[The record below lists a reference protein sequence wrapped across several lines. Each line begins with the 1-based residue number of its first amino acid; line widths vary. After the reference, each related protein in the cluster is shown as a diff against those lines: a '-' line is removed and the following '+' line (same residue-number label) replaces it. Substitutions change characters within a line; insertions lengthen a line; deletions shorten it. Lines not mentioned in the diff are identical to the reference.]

1 MINRVTDNK
10 FKLVSKY
17 QPSGDQP
24 QAIEQ
29 LVDNIEGGEKAQIL
43 MGATGTGKTYTM
55 SQVIA
60 QVNKPTLV
68 IAHNK
73 TLAGQLYGSLRNF
86 SLKMRSS
93 TSYLTTITTSLKPM
107 CHRVIPI
114 SKKIARSMM
123 RLTSFVTQQPP
134 LF

>member
-1 MINRVTDNK
+1 MIDRKVNNK

-73 TLAGQLYGSLRNF
+73 TLAGQLYGEFKEFFPENAVEY
-86 SLKMRSS
+86 SS
-93 TSYLTTITTSLKPM
+93 LTTITTSRSL
-107 CHRVIPI
+107 CAIERIPI
-114 SKKIARSMM
+114 SKKIVRSMM
-123 RLTSFVTQQPP
+123 RLTSFVTLQPP